1 MRLRID
7 LAYDGTDFHG
17 WAAQPGL
24 RTVQGELTT
33 ALATVLRRPAG
44 EFQVVCAG
52 RTDAGVHAR
61 GQVAHV
67 DPPEDAVV
75 DAERL
80 ARRVNGVLDPDVRIH
95 RITPA
100 PEGFDARFGALWR
113 RYAYRIADSA
123 GAVDPLRRAHVV
135 AWPRTLDLAAMN
147 EAAATLVGLH
157 DFASF
162 CKQREGAT
170 TIRTLLELSWSRD
183 AAGVAVGTVRAD
195 AFCHSMVRAL
205 VGCLV
210 AVGEGRKAP
219 EWAAEILTAQRRDP
233 AVVVMHA
240 HGLTLEEVVYP
251 PDEELASRAER
262 TAARRTTE
270 ETGAGRG

>member
-1 MRLRID
+1 VRLRID

-33 ALATVLRRPAG
+33 ALATVLRTPAADV
-44 EFQVVCAG
+44 QVVCAG

-67 DPPEDAVV
+67 DVAPLEADHL
-75 DAERL
+75 DRL
-80 ARRVNGVLDPDVRIH
+80 ARRVNGVLPPDARVH
-95 RITPA
+95 RIGVA

-123 GAVDPLRRAHVV
+123 EVVDPLQRRHVL
-135 AWPRTLDLAAMN
+135 AWPRPLDLDAMN
-147 EAAATLVGLH
+147 AAAAHLVGLH

-162 CKQREGAT
+162 CKQRPGAT

-183 AAGVAVGTVRAD
+183 EGGVVVGRVKAD

-210 AVGEGRKAP
+210 AVGEGRKPP
-219 EWAAEILTAQRRDP
+219 EWAHQILTAQQRDP
-233 AVVVMHA
+233 GVVVLHA
-240 HGLTLEEVVYP
+240 HGLTLEEVAYP
-251 PDEELASRAER
+251 PDAELAARVAQ
-262 TAARRTTE
+262 TAARRE
-270 ETGAGRG
+270 SVEAEA